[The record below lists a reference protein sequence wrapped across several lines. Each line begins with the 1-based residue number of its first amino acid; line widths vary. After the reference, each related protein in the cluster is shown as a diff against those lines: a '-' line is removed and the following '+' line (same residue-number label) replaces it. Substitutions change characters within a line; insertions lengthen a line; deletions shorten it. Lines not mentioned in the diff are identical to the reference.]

1 MGGKACRKACRYYQR
16 CVGAYTAAYLRHAPT
31 YRQAGMLE
39 DGVDIM
45 SIRKFL
51 GHESIETTMV
61 YLHVARPS
69 DRPVKS
75 ALDRLYNQ

>member
-1 MGGKACRKACRYYQR
+1 
-16 CVGAYTAAYLRHAPT
+16 
-31 YRQAGMLE
+31 MLE